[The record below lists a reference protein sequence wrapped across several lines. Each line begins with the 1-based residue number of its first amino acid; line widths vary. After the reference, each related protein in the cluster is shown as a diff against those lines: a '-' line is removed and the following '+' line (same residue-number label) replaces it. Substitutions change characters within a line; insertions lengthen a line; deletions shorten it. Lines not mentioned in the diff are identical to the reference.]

1 MEREDEIRTIAYHIW
16 EDEGRPEG
24 RVLDH
29 WLKAE
34 TIWQG
39 RERGAGV
46 LAAQSA
52 PSAPSEKGLKRAAR
66 SKTRPLATKAKSR
79 PETRR

>member
-1 MEREDEIRTIAYHIW
+1 MEREDEIREIAYRIW

-29 WLKAE
+29 WLEAE
-34 TIWQG
+34 AVWRG
-39 RERGAGV
+39 RERAGA

-52 PSAPSEKGLKRAAR
+52 LPAQSEKGRKSAAG
-66 SKTRPLATKAKSR
+66 SKTRPLGTKAKSR

>member
-1 MEREDEIRTIAYHIW
+1 MEREDEIRAIAYRIW

-39 RERGAGV
+39 RERAGV

-52 PSAPSEKGLKRAAR
+52 PSAQSEKGLKRAAG
-66 SKTRPLATKAKSR
+66 SKTRPLAAKAKSR

>member
-34 TIWQG
+34 ATWQG
-39 RERGAGV
+39 RERAGV

-52 PSAPSEKGLKRAAR
+52 PSARSEKGLKRAAG
-66 SKTRPLATKAKSR
+66 SKTRPLEAKAKSR